1 MAYPFPSDAWIKD
14 LSNRLNESESYERS
28 AKDWEGDFLFVV
40 EPDEKYD
47 ETGYLYLGLFH
58 GRSTGAAV
66 VESEDARETE
76 FVIRAPYGTWK
87 QVIEGK
93 LDPIQGI
100 MTKQLK
106 LSGNMMKVMRYPKA
120 AQEIVAC
127 CAEVPT
133 EWEGA

>member
-40 EPDEKYD
+40 GPDEKYD
-47 ETGYLYLGLFH
+47 KTGYLYLGLLH

-133 EWEGA
+133 EWECA

>member
-1 MAYPFPSDAWIKD
+1 MTLRLASDAWIKE
-14 LSNRLNESESYERS
+14 LSRRLNESNSYERA

-40 EPDEKYD
+40 EPDEEFD
-47 ETGYLYLGLFH
+47 DTAYLYLGLHH
-58 GRSTGAAV
+58 GKSPSAALV
-66 VESEDARETE
+66 NSEDERETE
-76 FVIRAPYGTWK
+76 FVIRAPYGTWRE
-87 QVIEGK
+87 VIEGE

-100 MTKQLK
+100 MTRRLR

-133 EWEGA
+133 DWS